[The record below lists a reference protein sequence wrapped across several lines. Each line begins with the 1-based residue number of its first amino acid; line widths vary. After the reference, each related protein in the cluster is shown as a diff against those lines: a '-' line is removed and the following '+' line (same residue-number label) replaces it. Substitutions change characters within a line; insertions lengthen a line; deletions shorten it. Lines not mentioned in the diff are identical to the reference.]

1 MSLESRPPTDNRLLA
16 ALPHGDYERIAPH
29 LEPVELASGRTLYHS
44 GQSVDYLYFPTGAM
58 VSLVSQMASGAEV
71 EVGVTGFEG
80 VVGLPA
86 LLGDGKSPHLNIAQM
101 PGSAVRARASA
112 FREEF
117 RSGGALQDLTLRYAQ
132 SVMVMAAQTAA
143 CNALHSLAERLA
155 KWLLMSHDRRRG
167 DELPLTHEFLS
178 MMLGV
183 RRAGVTEAAVVLQ
196 TEGLI
201 KYRRGHITVV
211 DREGLEGFA
220 CECYPVLK
228 AEFDR
233 FAS

>member
-1 MSLESRPPTDNRLLA
+1 M
-16 ALPHGDYERIAPH
+16 DYI
-29 LEPVELASGRTLYHS
+29 
-44 GQSVDYLYFPTGAM
+44 YFPLDSM
-58 VSLVSQMASGAEV
+58 VSLVAQMAGGAEV

-86 LLGDGKSPHLNIAQM
+86 LLGVDRSPHLNMVQM
-101 PGSAVRARASA
+101 PGGAVRARAA
-112 FREEF
+112 VLRDELG
-117 RSGGALQDLTLRYAQ
+117 RGGALLQVTLRYAQ

-143 CNALHSLAERLA
+143 CNALHTLAERLA

-167 DELPLTHEFLS
+167 DELPLTHDFLS
-178 MMLGV
+178 MMLGC

-196 TEGLI
+196 AEGLI
-201 KYRRGHITVV
+201 KYHRGRITVT

-220 CECYPVLK
+220 CECYPIIK

-233 FAS
+233 LMS

>member
-1 MSLESRPPTDNRLLA
+1 M
-16 ALPHGDYERIAPH
+16 
-29 LEPVELASGRTLYHS
+29 ELGSGQILYHS
-44 GQSVDYLYFPTGAM
+44 GQPVDYVYFPTGAM
-58 VSLVSQMASGAEV
+58 VSLVAQMATGAEV

-86 LLGDGKSPHLNIAQM
+86 LLGVEKSPHLNMAQM
-101 PGSAVRARASA
+101 PGGAVRARAA
-112 FREEF
+112 ALREEMG
-117 RSGGALQDLTLRYAQ
+117 RGGALLRMTLLYSQ
-132 SVMVMAAQTAA
+132 SVMVMASQTAA
-143 CNALHSLAERLA
+143 CNALHTLSERLA

-167 DELPLTHEFLS
+167 GELPLTHEFLS

-196 TEGLI
+196 AEGLI
-201 KYRRGHITVV
+201 EYHRGHITVL

-220 CECYPVLK
+220 CECYPVVK

-233 FAS
+233 TASGRGKARGGGV